1 MVKDR
6 NDGKPVRARVSRHRS
21 KLRDAGLKPVQLWVP
36 DTANT
41 DVRSRLQDLSYQVE
55 NYPGADDDRAFL
67 YALTQDPE

>member
-1 MVKDR
+1 MVEDS
-6 NDGKPVRARVSRHRS
+6 NDGRPVTARVSRHRS